1 MTKVA
6 FLGCGESA
14 DWVRSKGK
22 RCCLSDFETPESAPR
37 TRVKRGDFISFGY
50 SRGEVIWIVL
60 VSRAWWRQSFTYLCQ
75 AKKNDFDILGW
86 TEESSLNITLVCHL
100 NIQPPVQFL
109 GWKQYIPTGLISAST
124 LLQVSV
130 FCLICNKK
138 RSCCDGSHHILD
150 PEWWEEIGQCSV
162 TVGVSVFNRES
173 CKWFMCD
180 SSVQQVHIVSAALL
194 NHSWNTAKMLFD
206 RSCWK
211 NKCKH
216 EWEVKKKKKKLLGA
230 FTGWPHVVMSNFPK
244 TSCIFFVT
252 LPFAFKL
259 IKHMYSVMSVPFLTV
274 SVTVSL
280 TFTVTVSVTQ
290 HAQLILTRHW

>member
-1 MTKVA
+1 MCVVCFVGLVVECCSCITLHCRVVCWFPLGVFKTLLTTECVDMTKVA

-138 RSCCDGSHHILD
+138 TFIL
-150 PEWWEEIGQCSV
+150 WWQPPHLGPRV
-162 TVGVSVFNRES
+162 VGGDWAVFRY
-173 CKWFMCD
+173 
-180 SSVQQVHIVSAALL
+180 
-194 NHSWNTAKMLFD
+194 
-206 RSCWK
+206 CW
-211 NKCKH
+211 C
-216 EWEVKKKKKKLLGA
+216 
-230 FTGWPHVVMSNFPK
+230 FCF
-244 TSCIFFVT
+244 
-252 LPFAFKL
+252 
-259 IKHMYSVMSVPFLTV
+259 
-274 SVTVSL
+274 
-280 TFTVTVSVTQ
+280 
-290 HAQLILTRHW
+290 